1 MFNRSQISSTELRQV
16 GQLFDQIKADPYV
29 VLTLMKYN
37 SPEAVL
43 LSSELWDL
51 VEDALLGKARIF
63 KVELAGFEDAPE
75 DEEVPFK
82 LVVARMHE
90 TDEGDARR
98 WDVLVDWMAYS
109 LVEHAPGT
117 PVGELRPDGGQLVW
131 RHHPDVARRVLSEF
145 TQATNA

>member
-63 KVELAGFEDAPE
+63 KVELAGFEDA
-75 DEEVPFK
+75 EVAIFSGK
-82 LVVARMHE
+82 
-90 TDEGDARR
+90 RR
-98 WDVLVDWMAYS
+98 AV
-109 LVEHAPGT
+109 GT
-117 PVGELRPDGGQLVW
+117 SC
-131 RHHPDVARRVLSEF
+131 A
-145 TQATNA
+145 

>member
-63 KVELAGFEDAPE
+63 KVELAGFEDA
-75 DEEVPFK
+75 EEGEEIPFK
-82 LVVARMHE
+82 LVVARMQDRQE
-90 TDEGDARR
+90 DQPRQ
-98 WDVLVDWMAYS
+98 WDVLVDWMAYT

-117 PVGELRPDGGQLVW
+117 PASEVRPDGQQLVW
-131 RHHPDVARRVLSEF
+131 RHHADVARRVLTEF
-145 TQATNA
+145 TSAAE